1 MPLDEKAVLAVVRLA
16 RLDPPERPES
26 DSGGADPVAA
36 MVSEFAKI
44 VDYMAILNEAETEG
58 VEPMYSP
65 MIEPQP
71 PRPDEP
77 RRDADKADD
86 ILGQAPERVG
96 RYFSVPRIF

>member
-1 MPLDEKAVLAVVRLA
+1 MPLDEKAVLAVVGLA
-16 RLDPPERPES
+16 RLEPPERPES
-26 DSGGADPVAA
+26 DSAAADPVAA

-77 RRDADKADD
+77 RRDAGKADD